1 MTCGR
6 VGDPRRQGYQGY
18 EGSQASWGQP
28 GIPGFSG
35 FAADLAGWTRSSK
48 LRVGDAERDSA
59 VSALGEHFAAGR
71 LTHEE
76 FDERSTAAW
85 SARTAGELT
94 ALFTDLPRPHVATAV
109 PSPRQLARRPRRP
122 RFPLLP
128 ALALAVGVAI
138 LTDVPFFVVL
148 LLTWVAFVWVVRPA
162 LLRRHT
168 SDAHG
173 WGHTSGS
180 RRAVRGTWS

>member
-18 EGSQASWGQP
+18 QASWGQP

-35 FAADLAGWTRSSK
+35 FAADLAGWTRSSR
-48 LRVGDAERDSA
+48 LRVGDVERDSA

-109 PSPRQLARRPRRP
+109 PSPRQLSRRPRRP

-138 LTDVPFFVVL
+138 LTEVSFFVVL

-162 LLRRHT
+162 LVRRQT
-168 SDAHG
+168 SDASS

-180 RRAVRGTWS
+180 RRAVRGTWT